1 MRSHLAIGAA
11 MLVVLSTMHAEA
23 SSRLNQLPDVD
34 PEVQQPGMELPR
46 SAVPRPS
53 TPAKK
58 PAAIPRC
65 EALTTRSGDR
75 ITRTPEVPAS
85 RTTGSAPDGNT
96 RHRDCAKSGAAVDRG
111 ARPPDAGRTLARA
124 DRRSIRERGDP
135 NHQRD
140 QEVANA
146 ATAATVAAGFRRPS
160 AHDEYLDKA
169 NQCECFELPYS
180 GTPQSTNR

>member
-58 PAAIPRC
+58 PAAFPDAKPLPPGAVIASPEPQKSPPVARPAQPPMAIPGIATARRVGPPS
-65 EALTTRSGDR
+65 TG
-75 ITRTPEVPAS
+75 VPALPMRVEPS
-85 RTTGSAPDGNT
+85 PEQIAGLFVNAVIQIINAT
-96 RHRDCAKSGAAVDRG
+96 RR
-111 ARPPDAGRTLARA
+111 
-124 DRRSIRERGDP
+124 
-135 NHQRD
+135 
-140 QEVANA
+140 
-146 ATAATVAAGFRRPS
+146 
-160 AHDEYLDKA
+160 
-169 NQCECFELPYS
+169 
-180 GTPQSTNR
+180 